1 MHCRWPLKILTMPVL
16 AAQFGGVVHFY
27 HIVKRIYDCVLGYPV
42 HSFIPAGG
50 VKSQEYQEFFGMSV
64 KAKRQLVVSNK
75 ECL

>member
-1 MHCRWPLKILTMPVL
+1 M
-16 AAQFGGVVHFY
+16 
-27 HIVKRIYDCVLGYPV
+27 LGYPV

>member
-1 MHCRWPLKILTMPVL
+1 MAIKNINNASLGCTVRWSSTFLPHCEKM
-16 AAQFGGVVHFY
+16 
-27 HIVKRIYDCVLGYPV
+27 IVCLG
-42 HSFIPAGG
+42 IPCIPSSQLVGSR